1 MLNVPRCAFEIA
13 QFSFDGVTVGEKPST
28 WPELPA
34 DSEYNQCKGW
44 IKNPDD
50 PILEQTVMYEFG
62 TDACNVESTL
72 NETHFTFDGMLNGQ
86 NGAAN
91 DVISRINKVEVPF
104 SCVLSRDV
112 TVTVEN
118 HFKPL
123 VSNVE
128 VELDTV
134 ESVFNVEMSLF
145 SDRNLTFALDSN
157 HSVNV
162 PEPIFVKLEIENVQ
176 SLNLQVKRCWA
187 TPNDATDNE
196 IQYVFIDEF
205 CGIQEE
211 ITEDTLEI
219 FGNGLESK
227 AEFRINSFAFVS
239 SATEPADD
247 AEVYMHCEV
256 KICDASIDPNACMTP
271 CGSSRRRRSVDQSEA
286 TLVKVG
292 PISVHKPS
300 FQSYP

>member
-1 MLNVPRCAFEIA
+1 
-13 QFSFDGVTVGEKPST
+13 
-28 WPELPA
+28 
-34 DSEYNQCKGW
+34 
-44 IKNPDD
+44 
-50 PILEQTVMYEFG
+50 
-62 TDACNVESTL
+62 
-72 NETHFTFDGMLNGQ
+72 
-86 NGAAN
+86 
-91 DVISRINKVEVPF
+91 
-104 SCVLSRDV
+104 
-112 TVTVEN
+112 
-118 HFKPL
+118 
-123 VSNVE
+123 
-128 VELDTV
+128 
-134 ESVFNVEMSLF
+134 MSLF